1 MAGDSNIRTVPRVPS
16 NWIPSTPPSPRP
28 GGRPR
33 ARGVHAARARI
44 VLRHGCETCFREGA
58 YLASLYDN
66 VYLDLSYSIPFL
78 SISEMPTRPIAR
90 L

>member
-1 MAGDSNIRTVPRVPS
+1 LDPLNPAVPTSGWP
-16 NWIPSTPPSPRP
+16 PTST
-28 GGRPR
+28 
-33 ARGVHAARARI
+33 GVHAARARI

-58 YLASLYDN
+58 CLASLYDN